1 MENIKTII
9 LIARPAAGKSEVIN
23 YLKNCSH
30 PERLSRFHISNFLE
44 VDDFPMLWAW
54 FEEDALLDQMGKPR
68 LHTNPDGYF
77 LECHLWNLL
86 IRRLCLEHQKIRR
99 DHPEETII
107 MEFSRGSEHGGYQ
120 RAFQHLT
127 KDVLEEAAILYLNVS
142 WEESLRK
149 NRRRFNP
156 DRPDS
161 ILEHGL
167 RDHKLERMYKEVDWE
182 TVSAGAEHHLMIQ
195 GVSVPFVVFENE
207 DDITTAQGAAL
218 GERLESTLASLW
230 ERVQEITNQ

>member
-1 MENIKTII
+1 MEAFKTII
-9 LIARPAAGKSEVIN
+9 LIARPAAGKSEIIN
-23 YLKNCSH
+23 YLKHCSQS
-30 PERLSRFHISNFLE
+30 ERLSRFHISDFLE
-44 VDDFPMLWAW
+44 VDDFPMLWTW
-54 FEEDALLDQMGKPR
+54 FEEDTLLEQMGKPR
-68 LHTNPDGYF
+68 LHSNPEGYF
-77 LECHLWNLL
+77 LERHFWDVL

-120 RAFQHLT
+120 SAFQHLS
-127 KDVLEEAAILYLNVS
+127 KEVLEEAAILYLNVS

-167 RDHKLERMYKEVDWE
+167 LDHKLERMYKEVDWE
-182 TVSAGAEHHLMIQ
+182 AVSAGAEHHLMIQ
-195 GVSVPFVVFENE
+195 DVAVPFVIFENE
-207 DDITTAQGAAL
+207 DDVTTAQGPAL
-218 GERLESTLASLW
+218 GERLESVLSSLW
-230 ERVQEITNQ
+230 ERTQEIIGN